1 MQEPLTSDLLERLL
15 QSSDPV
21 QFAEEYGI
29 TERNLPDYLAQLLNE
44 KGLRRPDVVRE
55 AQIGETYGYY
65 IFTGQRRPTRNFVI
79 RLALAMHCTLVET
92 NRLLQAAGLN
102 ALYCKNRRDV
112 IIIFGI
118 DHGFSLQRIDEQLYR
133 FGEKTL
139 QDEAQTL
146 RDKADVLQSEAPS
159 EEAPNTYGSQKSQG
173 HKTAHHTL
181 PDETPSSHAA
191 LENDLL
197 PASESIT
204 TQDGESNRSSNTSNF
219 AKE

>member
-1 MQEPLTSDLLERLL
+1 MQEPLTDDLLERLL
-15 QSSDPV
+15 QSSDPIK
-21 QFAEEYGI
+21 FADEYGI
-29 TERNLPDYLAQLLNE
+29 AERTLPDYLQQLLNE
-44 KGLRRPDVVRE
+44 KGLRSPDVIRE

-79 RLALAMHCTLVET
+79 RLALAMRCTLVET

-139 QDEAQTL
+139 QDGMTGEGVAETT
-146 RDKADVLQSEAPS
+146 RS
-159 EEAPNTYGSQKSQG
+159 
-173 HKTAHHTL
+173 TAATGA
-181 PDETPSSHAA
+181 TNA
-191 LENDLL
+191 N
-197 PASESIT
+197 
-204 TQDGESNRSSNTSNF
+204 GTSNGHGNSGSRDSRGN
-219 AKE
+219 AHALDRG